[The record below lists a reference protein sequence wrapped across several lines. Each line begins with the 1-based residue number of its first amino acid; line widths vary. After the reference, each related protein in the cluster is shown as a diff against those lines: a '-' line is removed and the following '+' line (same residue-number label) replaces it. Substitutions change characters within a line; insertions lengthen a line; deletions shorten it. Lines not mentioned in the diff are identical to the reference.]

1 MRRPPWTWRGY
12 LPRPPD
18 DGRCAVW
25 GGRCLAAYPLA
36 WWARCDPAHRRCHR
50 SDADRADYARRLL
63 RGLARAFGVVIVA
76 EGGGAGP
83 QP

>member
-1 MRRPPWTWRGY
+1 MRRPRWTWRGY

-25 GGRCLAAYPLA
+25 GGACERESPRVWSAPL
-36 WWARCDPAHRRCHR
+36 CPAHPRRCHR
-50 SDADRADYARRLL
+50 SGVDRADYARRML

-76 EGGGAGP
+76 EGGGTGP
-83 QP
+83 